1 MSRLILFKYKYI
13 EIQANH
19 IYINQIKSYTF
30 KRDTEIIHRF
40 VGICFL
46 VSVLV
51 CMLIGAHWKIYNV
64 DIKRALRCFF
74 CVIVFFF
81 FFLLRLMN
89 HLESRPNSR
98 IYPRMYVKHS
108 TLYEKAEFC

>member
-19 IYINQIKSYTF
+19 IHINQTKSYTF
-30 KRDTEIIHRF
+30 KRDTEISHRL
-40 VGICFL
+40 VGICFP

-51 CMLIGAHWKIYNV
+51 CMLIGTHWKNYNV

-74 CVIVFFF
+74 V
-81 FFLLRLMN
+81 
-89 HLESRPNSR
+89 
-98 IYPRMYVKHS
+98 
-108 TLYEKAEFC
+108 